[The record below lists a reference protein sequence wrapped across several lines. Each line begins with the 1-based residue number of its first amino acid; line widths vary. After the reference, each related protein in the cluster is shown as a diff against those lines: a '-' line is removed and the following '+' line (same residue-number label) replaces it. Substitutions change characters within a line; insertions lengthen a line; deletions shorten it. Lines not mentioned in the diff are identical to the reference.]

1 MIEAL
6 LSTAVALTAG
16 VAAVTNRIHS
26 RINRVHERINCMDNR
41 IDNFEV
47 KIVSNYVAKADFER
61 ALTKIDAGMNRLD
74 EKLDRILM
82 RSHD

>member
-6 LSTAVALTAG
+6 LSAAVALTAG

-26 RINRVHERINCMDNR
+26 RINRVHERINLVDQR

-47 KIVSNYVAKADFER
+47 KMISNFVAKADFER

-82 RSHD
+82 RHD

>member
-6 LSTAVALTAG
+6 LSAAVALTAG

-26 RINRVHERINCMDNR
+26 RINRVHERINLVDQR

-47 KIVSNYVAKADFER
+47 KMISNFVANADFER

-82 RSHD
+82 RHD